1 MHWGTMGIVAHRGSF
16 GPVGVF
22 GSGSAQ
28 ATGPLSSTTEITAP
42 AAIDFANIFQVPT
55 RAASFATPE
64 REVVYQRVGTPG

>member
-28 ATGPLSSTTEITAP
+28 AAGPLSSATEITAP
-42 AAIDFANIFQVPT
+42 AAIDFANIFQAPT
-55 RAASFATPE
+55 PAACLATPE